1 MLSFLDKSANTSRR
15 HSVTTLF
22 HTTTNEVTCSFPAP
36 SPQAQSASNIHLLPK
51 SLISIWKGPLKWHEP
66 KKDSKMGARLRVSRK
81 AAQQPAPK
89 KGLASFSLTPS
100 SIQDGKHGIQNPLL
114 LLLQGRALK
123 NIQLHQEFQEGK
135 NCRTS
140 L

>member
-1 MLSFLDKSANTSRR
+1 
-15 HSVTTLF
+15 
-22 HTTTNEVTCSFPAP
+22 
-36 SPQAQSASNIHLLPK
+36 
-51 SLISIWKGPLKWHEP
+51 
-66 KKDSKMGARLRVSRK
+66 MGARLKVPRK

-114 LLLQGRALK
+114 LQGRALK

-135 NCRTS
+135 NCCTS